1 MAKCD
6 ECEPKFQQLYDKLMT
21 AFDEND
27 IESVT
32 FKSWQSS
39 YRTTLET
46 YVKSEDEFANLVIE
60 KLKIHSHD
68 FVLQQQAKFLKCL
81 KENLGDCK
89 VVAIAGFAENHS
101 FFS

>member
-6 ECEPKFQQLYDKLMT
+6 ECASKFQQLYDKLMT

-60 KLKIHSHD
+60 KLKIHPHD
-68 FVLQQQAKFLKCL
+68 FV
-81 KENLGDCK
+81 
-89 VVAIAGFAENHS
+89 
-101 FFS
+101 